1 MATAFTGNAPSQQLF
16 FASADR
22 SFFVGVNEGWFYVDN
37 LPRYPSLSLEY
48 TNNVSFRRRSSHRVY
63 RTLEHENDSSY
74 RPANIKAYVESYL
87 DCLES
92 ERMRD
97 LHANYEYPNDDGSI
111 TYIYGDVHAHL
122 DADYRVTHLQPGMN
136 GRDNQY
142 RPDWAEN
149 EEKVSCQ

>member
-1 MATAFTGNAPSQQLF
+1 MRACTIIAAMLLATAASGQSFLDQLCDGT
-16 FASADR
+16 STP
-22 SFFVGVNEGWFYVDN
+22 EG
-37 LPRYPSLSLEY
+37 
-48 TNNVSFRRRSSHRVY
+48 
-63 RTLEHENDSSY
+63 DSSY

-122 DADYRVTHLQPGMN
+122 DADCRVTHLQPGMN